1 MWKFH
6 CYGLC
11 MIMSAK
17 HVLQVY
23 RGFTV
28 LVSCPEVCVCVSVSV
43 MQEDGKK
50 SFGFN
55 LRRSGHLNKAKEIM
69 D

>member
-1 MWKFH
+1 M
-6 CYGLC
+6 CYRYTGGL
-11 MIMSAK
+11 
-17 HVLQVY
+17 Q
-23 RGFTV
+23 FW
-28 LVSCPEVCVCVSVSV
+28 LVVPKCVCVCVSVI
-43 MQEDGKK
+43 QEDGKK

>member
-1 MWKFH
+1 M
-6 CYGLC
+6 CYR
-11 MIMSAK
+11 
-17 HVLQVY
+17 Y
-23 RGFTV
+23 TWGFTV
-28 LVSCPEVCVCVSVSV
+28 LVSCPEVCVCVSVI
-43 MQEDGKK
+43 QEDGKK